1 MTDKKRAGSDVRER
15 LQEAAV
21 RMFRNDGYEKV
32 TAAQIAASVGVTERT
47 FFRYF
52 PDKREVLFGREEM
65 VRDSV
70 LAGIRDAPAA
80 LGPVDMLFHAYE
92 AFRGVVEERRSFAEP
107 RQEVIDTHPA
117 LQERE
122 LTKIAA
128 LADAIAGGLEAR
140 GVPALHAALAAR
152 IGMVAIAQATSEWLA
167 DGAVSLKERFEEARR
182 TLRQLAS

>member
-21 RMFRNDGYEKV
+21 RMFEQNGYEKV

-65 VRDSV
+65 VRDSI
-70 LAGIRDAPAA
+70 LAGIRDAPAD
-80 LGPVDMLFHAYE
+80 LRPIDMLFHAYE
-92 AFRGVVEERRSFAEP
+92 GFRGVVEERRSFAKP
-107 RQEVIDTHPA
+107 RQELIDAHPA

-128 LADAIAGGLEAR
+128 LADAIGGALAER
-140 GVPALHAALAAR
+140 GVPPLRAALAAR
-152 IGMVAIAQATSEWLA
+152 VGMVAIAQATNEWLT
-167 DGAVSLKERFEEARR
+167 DDKVSLKKRFEEARR
-182 TLRQLAS
+182 TLKQLAS